1 MVLTTLDLI
10 NGLFSI
16 IFVAISTLVGLTI
29 ASKYIKSKLRTL
41 LFIGIAWILIVSP
54 WWPSSASVILALATG
69 EGLSLE
75 MYLLLGNLF
84 TPVFMFFLVA
94 AFTEIYYNDKQKI
107 ILIIFAIIGIL
118 IEIYLVYFI
127 IVDPCVLGELQG
139 IVDIEFRGLLRIY
152 LLIDILLVLV
162 LGFLIALNSLRTETP
177 EIKLRGKFLM
187 LAFISWTVGAI
198 ADASLPLNFIT
209 LTIIRIV
216 LITSAI
222 EFYIGFILPDWI
234 KKHFL

>member
-1 MVLTTLDLI
+1 
-10 NGLFSI
+10 
-16 IFVAISTLVGLTI
+16 
-29 ASKYIKSKLRTL
+29 
-41 LFIGIAWILIVSP
+41 
-54 WWPSSASVILALATG
+54 
-69 EGLSLE
+69 
-75 MYLLLGNLF
+75 
-84 TPVFMFFLVA
+84 MFFLVA

>member
-16 IFVAISTLVGLTI
+16 IFVAISTFVGLTI
-29 ASKYIKSKLRTL
+29 ASKYIKSKIRTL

-69 EGLSLE
+69 KGLSLE

-84 TPVFMFFLVA
+84 TPVFVFLLVA

-127 IVDPCVLGELQG
+127 IVDPSVHGELQG
-139 IVDIEFRGLLRIY
+139 IIDIEFRGLLRIY
-152 LLIDILLVLV
+152 LLFNILLVLV
-162 LGFLIALNSLRTETP
+162 LGFLIALNSLRSETP

>member
-16 IFVAISTLVGLTI
+16 IFVAISTLVGFTI
-29 ASKYIKSKLRTL
+29 ASKYIKSKIRTL